1 MLNSFI
7 FFSDLVLEF
16 FIFSDE
22 ELQVT
27 LNVVYFALEV
37 AILFHFLFPCD
48 GCKEFFL
55 AMLTLLFFRL
65 ELSRLLSFVHFILV
79 QRVVFKLEL
88 FEFIG

>member
-27 LNVVYFALEV
+27 LNVVYFALKV

-48 GCKEFFL
+48 GCK
-55 AMLTLLFFRL
+55 
-65 ELSRLLSFVHFILV
+65 
-79 QRVVFKLEL
+79 
-88 FEFIG
+88 